1 MPSFSPHR
9 LNLLTCISHVI
20 YHLVGPLALPVN
32 YYNNAPELTYSYL
45 LFTCKLRTFILA
57 RVEDRIS
64 GFFGGSREKGAK
76 GYTEARKRIE
86 SKHYH

>member
-9 LNLLTCISHVI
+9 LNLLTCMSQVT

-32 YYNNAPELTYSYL
+32 YNIAPELTYSYL
-45 LFTCKLRTFILA
+45 SLTCKLRTFILA

-64 GFFGGSREKGAK
+64 GFFWRVA
-76 GYTEARKRIE
+76 
-86 SKHYH
+86 